1 MNSIFFFHFA
11 AIDLRKHAVFKF
23 FPAMCPDGIFLG
35 NSRCTLVGADLNR
48 SWNTANEFHHPVLW
62 KVKQHIMET
71 HDVCN
76 CTLKWFSFSIKLM
89 VKMMKI
95 SWMIRAQSAIFS
107 FHSHTHSGY
116 SSQPLA
122 DFLPTCL
129 AQAVELW

>member
-1 MNSIFFFHFA
+1 MKPIKFEFNFFHFA

-71 HDVCN
+71 HDVCTDMGN
-76 CTLKWFSFSIKLM
+76 LIQTLIFSIM
-89 VKMMKI
+89 RVQNMMPMSVIVK
-95 SWMIRAQSAIFS
+95 
-107 FHSHTHSGY
+107 
-116 SSQPLA
+116 
-122 DFLPTCL
+122 
-129 AQAVELW
+129 